1 MSKQKTNSINKE
13 TDICDIGLSTRS
25 YNALT
30 QAGIEKVGDIICKD
44 ILQIKEIRN
53 IGKNLFLILRQLYTI
68 VDFYLKEKKQILI

>member
-1 MSKQKTNSINKE
+1 MSKQKTNPINKE

-44 ILQIKEIRN
+44 ILQIKEIRTESAMWR
-53 IGKNLFLILRQLYTI
+53 FILEMER
-68 VDFYLKEKKQILI
+68 